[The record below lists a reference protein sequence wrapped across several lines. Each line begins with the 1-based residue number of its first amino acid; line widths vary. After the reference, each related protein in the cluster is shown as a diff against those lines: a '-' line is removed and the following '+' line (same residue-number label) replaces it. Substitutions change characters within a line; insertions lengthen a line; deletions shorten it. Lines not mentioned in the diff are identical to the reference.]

1 MPGALKA
8 EEGIVRKPFGKTKD
22 GIPVELYTLTNAAG
36 MKAAITTYGGIVV
49 SLTAPDRNGTFDD
62 VVLGFDTLEGY
73 LAGHPY
79 FGAIVGRYGNRI
91 AGGKFTLDG
100 HHYRLAQNNH
110 ENHLHGGLKGFDKA
124 VWKAGGTL
132 TPEGP
137 SLVLT
142 HTSPDG
148 DEGYPGNL
156 SVQVTYTLR
165 ADNALSIHYSATTDK
180 ATPCNLTNHSYF
192 NLAGQ
197 GHGDILRHELTIH
210 ADRFTPVDAGLIPTG
225 QLQSVEG
232 TPLDFRRATAIG
244 ARIEEDNQQL
254 RFGGGYDHNFV
265 VNGRPGTLR
274 LAASAYEPTT
284 GRLMEVF
291 TTEPGVQFYSGNF
304 LDGSNVGK
312 GGRVYRRR
320 NGFCLETQHF
330 PDSPN
335 QPAFPSAILRPG
347 KEYSTTTVYKFS
359 AK

>member
-1 MPGALKA
+1 MKPRRRFTLGLIATLVLGVCGVPGTLKA

-180 ATPCNLTNHSYF
+180 ATPCNLTNHSY
-192 NLAGQ
+192 
-197 GHGDILRHELTIH
+197 
-210 ADRFTPVDAGLIPTG
+210 
-225 QLQSVEG
+225 
-232 TPLDFRRATAIG
+232 
-244 ARIEEDNQQL
+244 
-254 RFGGGYDHNFV
+254 
-265 VNGRPGTLR
+265 
-274 LAASAYEPTT
+274 
-284 GRLMEVF
+284 
-291 TTEPGVQFYSGNF
+291 
-304 LDGSNVGK
+304 
-312 GGRVYRRR
+312 
-320 NGFCLETQHF
+320 
-330 PDSPN
+330 
-335 QPAFPSAILRPG
+335 
-347 KEYSTTTVYKFS
+347 
-359 AK
+359 